1 MGAAYKSNDQI
12 LQLLN
17 KASNE
22 QQNGLNGSIL
32 LIHAGADTRRKEKL
46 FTQLKS
52 IIKKYSQQGY
62 RFVRIDQLIK

>member
-12 LQLLN
+12 LQILN

-22 QQNGLNGSIL
+22 QLNGLNGSIL
-32 LIHAGADTRRKEKL
+32 LIHAGSDSRRKEKL
-46 FTQLKS
+46 FTQLES

-62 RFVRIDQLIK
+62 RFVRINELIK